1 MRYLVPFLLPLLLL
15 GYSFFRAGV
24 YDRYR
29 DLQALKRDSLAA
41 EQRFSEVQAVDVS
54 FRYLKDDYAV
64 LLSQFSEVTGLKM
77 SSEEAVSRG
86 ESAGQVA
93 RFVEAVTEG
102 LKDESFSSS
111 ERAYLEFKSV
121 TPGERQVWEPFF
133 SVDFE
138 LNLEGRF
145 FARPDFLKLISVVA
159 QEQQVPISIGEL
171 RVSAV
176 SPVSNSGELSIVI
189 PLRAYFLER

>member
-145 FARPDFLKLISVVA
+145 FALPDFLKLISVVA

>member
-1 MRYLVPFLLPLLLL
+1 M
-15 GYSFFRAGV
+15 
-24 YDRYR
+24 
-29 DLQALKRDSLAA
+29 
-41 EQRFSEVQAVDVS
+41 S

-145 FARPDFLKLISVVA
+145 FALPDFLKLISVVA

>member
-1 MRYLVPFLLPLLLL
+1 MRYLVPCLLPLLLL

-121 TPGERQVWEPFF
+121 TPGQRQVWEPFF

-145 FARPDFLKLISVVA
+145 FAHPDFLKLISVVA
-159 QEQQVPISIGEL
+159 QEQKVPISIGEL

>member
-1 MRYLVPFLLPLLLL
+1 MRYLVPCLLPLLLL

-86 ESAGQVA
+86 ERAGLIHTNY
-93 RFVEAVTEG
+93 FT
-102 LKDESFSSS
+102 FSLHTRAPLSS
-111 ERAYLEFKSV
+111 
-121 TPGERQVWEPFF
+121 
-133 SVDFE
+133 
-138 LNLEGRF
+138 
-145 FARPDFLKLISVVA
+145 
-159 QEQQVPISIGEL
+159 
-171 RVSAV
+171 
-176 SPVSNSGELSIVI
+176 
-189 PLRAYFLER
+189 

>member
-1 MRYLVPFLLPLLLL
+1 MRYLVPCLLPLLLL

-121 TPGERQVWEPFF
+121 TPGQRQVWEPFF

-145 FARPDFLKLISVVA
+145 FALPDFLKLISVVA
-159 QEQQVPISIGEL
+159 QEQKVPISIGEL